1 MKSLTDVI
9 AAVLG
14 SSVFGGGIVALINY
28 RANKKKKSA
37 EAQDQI
43 AETAAAFAEHITK
56 SAQEAIQQLDYERK
70 KYDEFVRKTRVE
82 MDELHEELA
91 TLRDHM
97 RVYIAFAESK
107 PDEFFIFKRT
117 HEGRR

>member
-1 MKSLTDVI
+1 MKNLTDTI
-9 AAVLG
+9 AAILSSSVLG
-14 SSVFGGGIVALINY
+14 GGVVALMNF

-43 AETAAAFAEHITK
+43 ADTAAAFAERITK

-70 KYDEFVRKTRVE
+70 KYDEFVKKTRTE

-91 TLRDHM
+91 TLRDHV
-97 RVYIAFAESK
+97 RIYIAFAESK
-107 PDEFFIFKRT
+107 PDEFFVFRRT
-117 HEGRR
+117 YEGRK